1 MKNLEKII
9 KNNIE
14 AYNSYEPSNE
24 HFEKFKRKLQQ
35 HNIRVKPEIYHF
47 LYRIAGILIIVVII
61 SGILFFTGLINSGR
75 TITSIGHI
83 SAEYHEVE
91 MYYRGQINENYEIIK
106 ELNFKNNGK
115 TRKNILSELKEMDF
129 AYKDLQKDLN
139 QNPCD
144 ERVINAIITYYQ
156 FKIEFMDQIIT
167 QTRKINI

>member
-1 MKNLEKII
+1 
-9 KNNIE
+9 
-14 AYNSYEPSNE
+14 
-24 HFEKFKRKLQQ
+24 
-35 HNIRVKPEIYHF
+35 
-47 LYRIAGILIIVVII
+47 
-61 SGILFFTGLINSGR
+61 
-75 TITSIGHI
+75 
-83 SAEYHEVE
+83 